1 MFFVGYA
8 ERSHEQMT
16 INDLKELGSIEKQ
29 AKSYYGTRVPMFQS
43 GKKTN
48 EMVFHN
54 KPKRYYSANKQV
66 EDLQSYNKN
75 RSDKRQVYIA
85 TAQKKEKPVEILLH
99 DFIYE
104 IMLNSKDEKEFQ
116 EKMKNEG
123 FLDFPEFIENLRE
136 KDAKKVWTGYLMF
149 NFDEIDNKEHLQ
161 YITERLNKSALGIL
175 PELAYEDFIINGTSK
190 DKKMALRYGI
200 VKEFQHYK
208 VLTTKASMP
217 HWFQTYNTAIRETSS
232 RYGGEYDCYL
242 SAATFVQFK
251 RQIDFVAELSQLYCD
266 IDYYT
271 IPEYENMS
279 QTKVIDLC
287 LKALDERGIPRP
299 TNTEV
304 SRGFTFKWKI
314 SPIGYHRRGQWL
326 ELQEEIFKVLKP
338 FGADYKVTKDIVR
351 LSRQVG
357 SYHSGTNKMVYG
369 IRYSDDRYNF
379 ENLFETML
387 PERWKQILQTREIA
401 KELAKKKYELIK
413 GGKAKDTKKTEKV
426 VLDDGLTP
434 KHVAQNYKHIHY
446 IRALEELIAHREGSM
461 TGYREFSVFLY
472 RYWWLCL
479 TGSKLKALNKA
490 KNLFFAMNIEGAYT
504 WSEVEQLTI
513 SAERAWEKWTKD
525 AYKGYNYKPE
535 TLIKELGIT
544 KEEQYHVHYLRS
556 EEVQKE
562 RKKVMDREKKKEN
575 YQKELEKTGKLSR
588 EEQKALRIEQIKSFL
603 NDNPNATQREIAK
616 GTGISQSAIQRLLVE
631 IKG

>member
-1 MFFVGYA
+1 
-8 ERSHEQMT
+8 
-16 INDLKELGSIEKQ
+16 
-29 AKSYYGTRVPMFQS
+29 
-43 GKKTN
+43 
-48 EMVFHN
+48 MV
-54 KPKRYYSANKQV
+54 
-66 EDLQSYNKN
+66 
-75 RSDKRQVYIA
+75 
-85 TAQKKEKPVEILLH
+85 
-99 DFIYE
+99 
-104 IMLNSKDEKEFQ
+104 
-116 EKMKNEG
+116 
-123 FLDFPEFIENLRE
+123 
-136 KDAKKVWTGYLMF
+136 
-149 NFDEIDNKEHLQ
+149 
-161 YITERLNKSALGIL
+161 
-175 PELAYEDFIINGTSK
+175 
-190 DKKMALRYGI
+190 
-200 VKEFQHYK
+200 
-208 VLTTKASMP
+208 
-217 HWFQTYNTAIRETSS
+217 
-232 RYGGEYDCYL
+232 
-242 SAATFVQFK
+242 
-251 RQIDFVAELSQLYCD
+251 
-266 IDYYT
+266 
-271 IPEYENMS
+271 
-279 QTKVIDLC
+279 
-287 LKALDERGIPRP
+287 
-299 TNTEV
+299 
-304 SRGFTFKWKI
+304 
-314 SPIGYHRRGQWL
+314 